1 MRWVTRAMGVGAW
14 TVGMLACA
22 AAMPPPSPGDF
33 PGVEGG
39 ALDSLDPTPELAS
52 SPVCAR
58 ACLRLRALGC
68 PEGSRPD
75 GGETCYRTC
84 ERLELGGHFTLR
96 PSCIAAAMDV
106 GAVRACGAVRCA
118 R

>member
-1 MRWVTRAMGVGAW
+1 MRWTLAVCVTAGTAV
-14 TVGMLACA
+14 TLACA
-22 AAMPPPSPGDF
+22 AAMPSPGPGDY

-39 ALDSLDPTPELAS
+39 VLDSLDPTPELAS
-52 SPVCAR
+52 SPACAR
-58 ACLRLRALGC
+58 ACLRLKALGC

-96 PSCIAAAMDV
+96 PSCIAAAADV